1 MARIMRIRYVTIEEV
16 DAVLTVTFAEGPGE
30 QGFLLHVMRAV
41 PDEEGSFDMELEN
54 YELANAAHDVVEGGV
69 AYWSLAGNA
78 LRLSLTADAAAELRV
93 AQDLSFE
100 LDVPSRT
107 LRELDAAL
115 TTALAPVGEV

>member
-1 MARIMRIRYVTIEEV
+1 
-16 DAVLTVTFAEGPGE
+16 
-30 QGFLLHVMRAV
+30 MRAV
-41 PDEEGSFDMELEN
+41 PDEEESFDVELEN
-54 YELANAAHDVVEGGV
+54 YELANASHDVVEGGV
-69 AYWSLAGNA
+69 AHWSLAGNA

-115 TTALAPVGEV
+115 TTALAPAGEV